1 VPALALVSP
10 ENLKK
15 IIEADGFKIVYEDEF
30 NWWFART
37 FTDVPFNIP
46 KQPGEDGNVS
56 FSVMENVLFEAHID
70 DHRYFALKEMV
81 FGPKT
86 PPN

>member
-1 VPALALVSP
+1 VPALALIPP
-10 ENLKK
+10 EDLKK
-15 IIEADGFKIVYEDEF
+15 IVEADGFKVVYEDKY

-37 FTDVPFNIP
+37 TADVPFNIP
-46 KQPGEDGNVS
+46 KQSGEDGNVS

-81 FGPKT
+81 FGPKKK
-86 PPN
+86 PN